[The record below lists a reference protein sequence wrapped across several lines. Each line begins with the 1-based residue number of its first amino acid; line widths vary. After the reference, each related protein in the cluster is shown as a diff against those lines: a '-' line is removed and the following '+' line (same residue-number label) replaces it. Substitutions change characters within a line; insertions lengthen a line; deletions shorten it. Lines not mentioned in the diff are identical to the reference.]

1 MLGARI
7 WLHPLEWLCEHVE
20 WAYSTRISLPRRPNH
35 FGDIAGINTWRMP
48 SWRELPS
55 IHRDDM
61 PCELERSAIVRLLD
75 IAILWGDAK
84 TAAWCSRRLWQSI
97 RIYIRT
103 SSTTAIDMACEETE
117 PPKSTWP
124 VRNPYTLHLSL
135 RSPLHTSAG
144 MAFTNTPATLAQDK
158 ARSISWLAEGYIQ
171 REHTPGHCSKPCCAA
186 QILHACIISVEALM
200 VISS

>member
-1 MLGARI
+1 MDWPTTRDLSSLFASRAR
-7 WLHPLEWLCEHVE
+7 CCNE

-84 TAAWCSRRLWQSI
+84 TAAWCSRRCELRPFSFAPIWKPKN
-97 RIYIRT
+97 
-103 SSTTAIDMACEETE
+103 IDVPGPRKVE
-117 PPKSTWP
+117 PEKTKEDGERDAMPGMLCCMTWM
-124 VRNPYTLHLSL
+124 
-135 RSPLHTSAG
+135 G
-144 MAFTNTPATLAQDK
+144 
-158 ARSISWLAEGYIQ
+158 
-171 REHTPGHCSKPCCAA
+171 
-186 QILHACIISVEALM
+186 
-200 VISS
+200 